1 MYPNIIR
8 NAVLPPPQR
17 PRAFGNRF
25 WERLLA
31 TYLLG
36 REPSASRRCVICTR
50 TSTRGAE
57 A

>member
-17 PRAFGNRF
+17 PRTFGNRF

-36 REPSASRRCVICTR
+36 REPSASRRCVIFTR
-50 TSTRGAE
+50 ASTRGAE